1 MTKRDDKRVPAL
13 RFKGFTDEW
22 EQRKLK
28 NLVDFYS
35 GLTYHPENIR
45 EKGTFVIRSSNIK
58 DGQLVTGDNI
68 FVAPEIVNSTYVK
81 KDDIIVVVRNGSRKL
96 IGKHTKLNFNLNN
109 AVIGAFMTG
118 IRSNNNN
125 FINAIFDSDN
135 FKREIHKNLGATIN
149 QITTGELKRMN
160 FYIPSLTSEQN
171 YLGNLMKVL
180 DKLITLQQ
188 RKNILLY
195 KLRKSLLSTLLTDKC
210 TPKVRFK
217 SFLEPLKKQKL
228 GDMAPLRGGFAFKAN
243 NYVNTG
249 IPIIRI
255 SNILSNGSIGGNFA
269 YYSEQ
274 SDDSNY
280 ILFNGSALIAMSG
293 ATTGKTAILDL
304 EKKKKVYQN
313 QRVGYFTPTKNSDYS
328 FIKAIIKSNYFLKQL
343 NSIMVAG
350 AQPNVSAVD
359 IDNFTFYFPES
370 KKEQKYIG
378 NNFEIINKI
387 ILLQKNRV
395 DKLKKLKRSLL
406 QQLFI

>member
-1 MTKRDDKRVPAL
+1 MTKSDDKRVPAL

-188 RKNILLY
+188 RKLKLLKLMKNIVSYNLVVSHKLASNNEIKWKAVYLKDIARIYQPTTITKKDLLPKGIPVFGANDY
-195 KLRKSLLSTLLTDKC
+195 IGFYNKYNHETDQVTICARGASAGHPNYVKGPVWITGNSMVINVDETYINKKFLYTLLTFTDLK
-210 TPKVRFK
+210 RF
-217 SFLEPLKKQKL
+217 
-228 GDMAPLRGGFAFKAN
+228 
-243 NYVNTG
+243 VTG
-249 IPIIRI
+249 
-255 SNILSNGSIGGNFA
+255 
-269 YYSEQ
+269 
-274 SDDSNY
+274 
-280 ILFNGSALIAMSG
+280 
-293 ATTGKTAILDL
+293 
-304 EKKKKVYQN
+304 
-313 QRVGYFTPTKNSDYS
+313 
-328 FIKAIIKSNYFLKQL
+328 
-343 NSIMVAG
+343 G
-350 AQPNVSAVD
+350 AQPQITRENLNSL
-359 IDNFTFYFPES
+359 
-370 KKEQKYIG
+370 K
-378 NNFEIINKI
+378 
-387 ILLQKNRV
+387 ILLPSIKAQNNLSAIIENLSINIRKVQLSINSAKR
-395 DKLKKLKRSLL
+395 LKQFLL
-406 QQLFI
+406 QNMFI

>member
-1 MTKRDDKRVPAL
+1 MTKSDDKRVPAL

-188 RKNILLY
+188 RKLTELQLLRTSLNQQLLKDNSSWKSV
-195 KLRKSLLSTLLTDKC
+195 KLREILNIRNKQIFPNQQYPLMSFVQKQGVVPKSQRYNRDFLVKGNKKY
-210 TPKVRFK
+210 KVTEKGDFIY
-217 SFLEPLKKQKL
+217 SSNNLE
-228 GDMAPLRGGFAFKAN
+228 
-243 NYVNTG
+243 T
-249 IPIIRI
+249 
-255 SNILSNGSIGGNFA
+255 GSIGINKTGNA
-269 YYSEQ
+269 TISPVYSVF
-274 SDDSNY
+274 SSKNY
-280 ILFNGSALIAMSG
+280 KESLFIGLLS
-293 ATTGKTAILDL
+293 
-304 EKKKKVYQN
+304 EKK
-313 QRVGYFTPTKNSDYS
+313 S
-328 FIKAIIKSNYFLKQL
+328 FIYKMIRFRQGVVYGQWKIPEKDFLNIKIKIPNYQEQEKIITLFTH
-343 NSIMVAG
+343 
-350 AQPNVSAVD
+350 
-359 IDNFTFYFPES
+359 IDNQFKQEN
-370 KKEQKYIG
+370 KKLTDLQ
-378 NNFEIINKI
+378 NFKQF
-387 ILLQKNRV
+387 LLQNM
-395 DKLKKLKRSLL
+395 
-406 QQLFI
+406 FI

>member
-1 MTKRDDKRVPAL
+1 MNKKEVKKAPAL
-13 RFKGFTDEW
+13 RFKGFTNDW

-180 DKLITLQQ
+180 DKLITLVQEYGQ
-188 RKNILLY
+188 
-195 KLRKSLLSTLLTDKC
+195 
-210 TPKVRFK
+210 
-217 SFLEPLKKQKL
+217 
-228 GDMAPLRGGFAFKAN
+228 
-243 NYVNTG
+243 
-249 IPIIRI
+249 
-255 SNILSNGSIGGNFA
+255 
-269 YYSEQ
+269 
-274 SDDSNY
+274 
-280 ILFNGSALIAMSG
+280 
-293 ATTGKTAILDL
+293 
-304 EKKKKVYQN
+304 
-313 QRVGYFTPTKNSDYS
+313 
-328 FIKAIIKSNYFLKQL
+328 
-343 NSIMVAG
+343 
-350 AQPNVSAVD
+350 
-359 IDNFTFYFPES
+359 
-370 KKEQKYIG
+370 
-378 NNFEIINKI
+378 
-387 ILLQKNRV
+387 
-395 DKLKKLKRSLL
+395 
-406 QQLFI
+406 

>member
-1 MTKRDDKRVPAL
+1 MLV
-13 RFKGFTDEW
+13 W

-188 RKNILLY
+188 RKLRQLKLLKNALLKRMFTAKKSPTLRFRDFSKDW
-195 KLRKSLLSTLLTDKC
+195 KLHKLQDITDRLDNARVPVTASKRIAGSTPYYGANGIQDYVKGYTHDGEFLLVAED
-210 TPKVRFK
+210 
-217 SFLEPLKKQKL
+217 
-228 GDMAPLRGGFAFKAN
+228 GAN
-243 NYVNTG
+243 NINDYPVICAKGKIWVNNHAHVLQAKNKK
-249 IPIIRI
+249 I
-255 SNILSNGSIGGNFA
+255 
-269 YYSEQ
+269 
-274 SDDSNY
+274 D
-280 ILFNGSALIAMSG
+280 ILFLMYALKFLNMKKYLVGGGRSKLNAETMMKL
-293 ATTGKTAILDL
+293 ALKLPELDEEHNIGVL
-304 EKKKKVYQN
+304 I
-313 QRVGYFTPTKNSDYS
+313 KNMDVLITQYKYR
-328 FIKAIIKSNYFLKQL
+328 I
-343 NSIMVAG
+343 
-350 AQPNVSAVD
+350 
-359 IDNFTFYFPES
+359 
-370 KKEQKYIG
+370 QK
-378 NNFEIINKI
+378 INKFKQF
-387 ILLQKNRV
+387 LLQNM
-395 DKLKKLKRSLL
+395 
-406 QQLFI
+406 FI

>member
-1 MTKRDDKRVPAL
+1 MTKSDDKRVPAL

-188 RKNILLY
+188 RKLKLLKLMKNIVSYNLVVSHKLASNNEIKWKAVYLKDIARIYQPTTITKKDLLPKGIPVFGANDY
-195 KLRKSLLSTLLTDKC
+195 IGFYNKYNHETDQVTICARGASAGHPNYVKGPVWITGNSMVINVDETYINKKFLYTLLTFTDLK
-210 TPKVRFK
+210 RF
-217 SFLEPLKKQKL
+217 
-228 GDMAPLRGGFAFKAN
+228 
-243 NYVNTG
+243 VTG
-249 IPIIRI
+249 
-255 SNILSNGSIGGNFA
+255 
-269 YYSEQ
+269 
-274 SDDSNY
+274 
-280 ILFNGSALIAMSG
+280 
-293 ATTGKTAILDL
+293 
-304 EKKKKVYQN
+304 
-313 QRVGYFTPTKNSDYS
+313 
-328 FIKAIIKSNYFLKQL
+328 
-343 NSIMVAG
+343 G
-350 AQPNVSAVD
+350 AQPQITRENLNSL
-359 IDNFTFYFPES
+359 
-370 KKEQKYIG
+370 K
-378 NNFEIINKI
+378 
-387 ILLQKNRV
+387 ILLHSIKAQNNLSAIIENLSINIRKVQLSINSAKR
-395 DKLKKLKRSLL
+395 LKQFLL
-406 QQLFI
+406 QNMFI

>member
-1 MTKRDDKRVPAL
+1 MLV
-13 RFKGFTDEW
+13 W

-188 RKNILLY
+188 RKLKLLKLMKNIVSYNLVVSHKLASNNEIKWKAVYLKDIARIYQPTTITKKDLLPKGIPVFGANDY
-195 KLRKSLLSTLLTDKC
+195 IGFYNKYNHETDQVTICARGASAGHPNYVKGPVWITGNSMVINVDETYINKKFLYTLLTFTDLK
-210 TPKVRFK
+210 RF
-217 SFLEPLKKQKL
+217 
-228 GDMAPLRGGFAFKAN
+228 
-243 NYVNTG
+243 VTG
-249 IPIIRI
+249 
-255 SNILSNGSIGGNFA
+255 
-269 YYSEQ
+269 
-274 SDDSNY
+274 
-280 ILFNGSALIAMSG
+280 
-293 ATTGKTAILDL
+293 
-304 EKKKKVYQN
+304 
-313 QRVGYFTPTKNSDYS
+313 
-328 FIKAIIKSNYFLKQL
+328 
-343 NSIMVAG
+343 G
-350 AQPNVSAVD
+350 AQPQITRENLNSL
-359 IDNFTFYFPES
+359 
-370 KKEQKYIG
+370 K
-378 NNFEIINKI
+378 
-387 ILLQKNRV
+387 ILLPSIKAQNNLSAIIENLSINIRKVQLSINSAKR
-395 DKLKKLKRSLL
+395 LKQFLL
-406 QQLFI
+406 QNMFI

>member
-1 MTKRDDKRVPAL
+1 MNRREVKRAPVL
-13 RFKGFTDEW
+13 RFKGFTNDW

-188 RKNILLY
+188 RKLRLLKLLKKATQQNIFASTECLPKLKYRNLTGKWQLYRLKDVAKIIMGQSPNSKNYTQNPIDHILVQGNADIRNGYVFPRIWTTEITKVANKGDIILCVRAPAGDVGRTKFNVVIGRGVAAIKGNDFIFQQLQFMKSSGYWKKYISGSTFESINSNDIKNAKIFCPSQLEQKNISSLLDDIDTSIQIQQKNIL
-195 KLRKSLLSTLLTDKC
+195 D
-210 TPKVRFK
+210 F
-217 SFLEPLKKQKL
+217 
-228 GDMAPLRGGFAFKAN
+228 
-243 NYVNTG
+243 
-249 IPIIRI
+249 
-255 SNILSNGSIGGNFA
+255 
-269 YYSEQ
+269 
-274 SDDSNY
+274 
-280 ILFNGSALIAMSG
+280 
-293 ATTGKTAILDL
+293 
-304 EKKKKVYQN
+304 
-313 QRVGYFTPTKNSDYS
+313 
-328 FIKAIIKSNYFLKQL
+328 
-343 NSIMVAG
+343 
-350 AQPNVSAVD
+350 
-359 IDNFTFYFPES
+359 
-370 KKEQKYIG
+370 KYIKQ
-378 NNFEIINKI
+378 F
-387 ILLQKNRV
+387 LLQNM
-395 DKLKKLKRSLL
+395 
-406 QQLFI
+406 FI